1 METIAHGQ
9 AEGMDELEEKN
20 RLLIEENS
28 ILLRHLEEVKREHE
42 GYEGRFR
49 AKDEERS
56 QLQRKFDELKKQLT
70 ESLTRER
77 ELSRKI
83 SLL

>member
-28 ILLRHLEEVKREHE
+28 ILLRHL
-42 GYEGRFR
+42 
-49 AKDEERS
+49 
-56 QLQRKFDELKKQLT
+56 
-70 ESLTRER
+70 
-77 ELSRKI
+77 
-83 SLL
+83 

>member
-9 AEGMDELEEKN
+9 AEGIDELEEKN

-49 AKDEERS
+49 AKD
-56 QLQRKFDELKKQLT
+56 
-70 ESLTRER
+70 
-77 ELSRKI
+77 
-83 SLL
+83 